1 MHIILIILPLLFQ
14 IIFGRKAIGGDIKLS
29 FGAVCVISFFSQILL
44 TFFAFKLIVY
54 YLEKN
59 NNACGMPLVG
69 LVMLA
74 LLFSVIL
81 FITILVQD
89 RIKKSYEDDEIDKFE
104 DNENEEDEI
113 H

>member
-29 FGAVCVISFFSQILL
+29 FGTICLISFFSQIIL
-44 TFFAFKLIVY
+44 TIGTFKLIVY

-69 LVMLA
+69 LVMMS
-74 LLFSVIL
+74 LFFTLIL
-81 FITILVQD
+81 FITMIIQD
-89 RIKKSYEDDEIDKFE
+89 RIKKSYEDVEDDIEDEDDKI
-104 DNENEEDEI
+104 EEDE
-113 H
+113 